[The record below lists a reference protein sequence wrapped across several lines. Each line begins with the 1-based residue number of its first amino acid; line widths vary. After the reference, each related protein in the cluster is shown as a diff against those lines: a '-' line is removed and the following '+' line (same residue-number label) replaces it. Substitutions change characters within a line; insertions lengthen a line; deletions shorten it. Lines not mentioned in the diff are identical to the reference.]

1 MLPVV
6 CKIGRER
13 LLVLGGGRSQLRAQP
28 ASAAASKTAD
38 RQGRVRIRTTF
49 LVLAFWFARGAGNR
63 YVAGG
68 PDREA
73 DRNNQEKQPGQAAVT
88 LPKAVVEHLALQA
101 GAVYVVEVAL
111 PKPPE
116 KIVLGFDRAGRGS
129 VRGVQGRG
137 STVGFPGVFGVSQQI
152 AVGVIVLGAAQRT
165 GFVVFV
171 GAELRGSVRCF
182 DDLGLYGGVIVGRTF
197 KTM

>member
-1 MLPVV
+1 M
-6 CKIGRER
+6 
-13 LLVLGGGRSQLRAQP
+13 
-28 ASAAASKTAD
+28 
-38 RQGRVRIRTTF
+38 
-49 LVLAFWFARGAGNR
+49 
-63 YVAGG
+63 
-68 PDREA
+68 
-73 DRNNQEKQPGQAAVT
+73 
-88 LPKAVVEHLALQA
+88 VEHLALQA